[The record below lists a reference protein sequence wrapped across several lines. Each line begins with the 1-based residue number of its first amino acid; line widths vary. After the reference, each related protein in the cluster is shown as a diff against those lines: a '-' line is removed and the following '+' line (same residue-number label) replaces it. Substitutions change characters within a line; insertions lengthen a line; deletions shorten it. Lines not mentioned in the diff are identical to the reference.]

1 MIDNSWV
8 KSDGSSTAKSSVIRS
23 KVIFTLII
31 LLAGGVLTACLNGV
45 GANSTQYQSEGI
57 VIDFGNY
64 ETVWTNADY
73 NTVSEPLA
81 LLDKACTEHSY
92 THTVDSSGKV
102 TEIKGITDTA
112 TAQWGLWYVPKG
124 EMDFV
129 KAETYSI
136 NAKDYTVTA
145 WAYCTSDSK
154 PAVAV
159 DAAGTSVYGY
169 SQATRIVT
177 LSPVATEVIGALDA
191 EGSVVGTDI
200 YSNYPKSIADGKSA
214 KMIKEVGTYTDP
226 SYESIMRVSPDI
238 VICDGS
244 QYNHIQM
251 AKTLKN
257 SDVNSLLLYDGESV
271 QTIINNIFIAG
282 VAIGYELR
290 AQVVIQLL
298 KDATDTIE
306 GVIASAP
313 QHTAMISLSPST
325 SPYVAANNTYASD
338 ILGAA
343 HGINI
348 YLGMAG
354 WAHINSEFIGPS
366 DKYGDQYN
374 PDVAIVIAS
383 DPMYVATQESYDQ
396 MLSKLSSN
404 WTSTKAFHNGQIYL
418 LCESLGEMAQRSG
431 PRYAQLEEIIARIMC
446 PDAFTD
452 GVSLPKYIGDDYQNY
467 LKYTD
472 DLGFGE

>member
-1 MIDNSWV
+1 MVDNSWV
-8 KSDGSSTAKSSVIRS
+8 KSDSSSGTKGSVVKS
-23 KVIFTLII
+23 KVVLTLVI

-45 GANSTQYQSEGI
+45 GANSTQYQSEGV

-64 ETVWTNADY
+64 ETVWTTVDY
-73 NTVSEPLA
+73 NSTSEPLA
-81 LLDKACTEHSY
+81 LLDRACTEHSF

-102 TEIKGITDTA
+102 TEINGIADSA

-124 EMDFV
+124 DMDFV
-129 KAETYSI
+129 KASDYSI
-136 NAKDYTVTA
+136 SAKDYTVTA
-145 WAYCTSDSK
+145 WAYCTSESK

-169 SQATRIVT
+169 AQATRIVT

-191 EGSVVGTDI
+191 AGSVVGTDI
-200 YSNYPKSIADGKSA
+200 YSNYPKSIVDGK
-214 KMIKEVGTYTDP
+214 KEKIIKEVGTYTDP
-226 SYESIMRVSPDI
+226 SYESIMKVDPDI

-257 SDVNSLLLYDGESV
+257 SDVNSVLLYDGESV
-271 QTIINNIFIAG
+271 QTIINNIFITG
-282 VAIGYELR
+282 VAIGYEMR
-290 AQVVIQLL
+290 AQVVIELL
-298 KDATDTIE
+298 NDATDAI
-306 GVIASAP
+306 GAVIASSA
-313 QHTAMISLSPST
+313 QRTAMISLSPST

-338 ILGAA
+338 ILTAA
-343 HGINI
+343 RGINI
-348 YLGMAG
+348 YIGMAG

-374 PDVAIVIAS
+374 PDVAIIIAD
-383 DPMYVATQESYDQ
+383 DPMYSATQESYDL

-404 WTSTKAFHNGQIYL
+404 WTSTNAFHDGQIYL

-452 GVSLPKYIGDDYQNY
+452 GVTVPKYIGNDYQNY

-472 DLGFGE
+472 DLGFSE